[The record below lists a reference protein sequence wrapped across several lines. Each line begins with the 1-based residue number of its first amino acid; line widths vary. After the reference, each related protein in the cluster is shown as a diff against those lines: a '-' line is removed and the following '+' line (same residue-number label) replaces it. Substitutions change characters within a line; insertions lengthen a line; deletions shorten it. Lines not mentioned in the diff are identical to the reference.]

1 MRRCIVAVLL
11 LLGACGG
18 GDDGPADPLQ
28 TERDFI
34 APFDG
39 EEATFKGHP
48 IKVDDE
54 QRSVAAGDCAIARE
68 ATASGSPY
76 GPTHRDPVTQESEN
90 GYSYV
95 CP

>member
-18 GDDGPADPLQ
+18 GDGAKDPLQ
-28 TERDFI
+28 SERDFI

-39 EEATFKGHP
+39 DEETFEGHP
-48 IKVDDE
+48 IKVDAE
-54 QRSVAAGDCAIARE
+54 QRSVVAGSCDIARK
-68 ATASGSPY
+68 ATASGGPY
-76 GPTHRDPVTQESEN
+76 GPTPRDPVTQESEN